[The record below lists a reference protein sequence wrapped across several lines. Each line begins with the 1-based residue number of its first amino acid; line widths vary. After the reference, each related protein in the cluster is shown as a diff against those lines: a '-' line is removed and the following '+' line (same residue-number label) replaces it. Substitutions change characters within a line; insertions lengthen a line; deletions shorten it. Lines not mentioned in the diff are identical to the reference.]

1 MLLALTGVTAYT
13 ALSTVAINL
22 AGPVLPTLVMMLTP
36 AVVLVAEG
44 MLARTRPPIPTI
56 VGTAVAIVG
65 AVLYVTPRLGG
76 TLGRDVTLGA
86 LFAVAAML
94 SMAFYGIYFAQ
105 VNRNYRGAMAP
116 RILPVFAVGTI
127 PLAVWA
133 TADFA
138 AGGTVSWSAHL
149 AGIPTLIQDIGM
161 ALTLLGMFLVIRR
174 PLESARDTTMTAR
187 PLPT

>member
-44 MLARTRPPIPTI
+44 VLARTRPPIPTI

-65 AVLYVTPRLGG
+65 AELYVTPRLGG

-138 AGGTVSWSAHL
+138 AGGTVSRSA
-149 AGIPTLIQDIGM
+149 IGM
-161 ALTLLGMFLVIRR
+161 LALLGIVVYVPAYLLQHRILVARG
-174 PLESARDTTMTAR
+174 PSYSA
-187 PLPT
+187 LLG